1 MQTQYFTRTAG
12 AIAYDDSG
20 GDGELVTLW
29 PGIGDV
35 RAEYRFLAPAL
46 VDAGY
51 RVVSADLRGHGES
64 SVNWGEYTVTAAA
77 EDMLGLIDHLDAGP
91 AHLIGTSFSPGA
103 AVIAAA
109 ERPDA
114 VRSLTLIS
122 AFVRDAPP
130 NFTVK
135 AFRAVGLRGP
145 WKVAAWAWFYQ
156 SLYPTRKPDD
166 FDAYLSALKANLA
179 EPGRFEAL
187 LKLGFSTRE
196 RDGEAA
202 GSGIRPHF
210 RDHGHER
217 PGLAGPRRGGAL
229 HRRYAA
235 RRVVAGGRRGPLPAG
250 RDAGTGDA
258 GRAGVPAGVTFQRVT
273 FPEAPT
279 PAQSVQLPGRQ
290 VVDPSPAGDRTRC
303 PPRLARRSSRP
314 QASWRT
320 PRCDRARSRR
330 LPPPA

>member
-1 MQTQYFTRTAG
+1 MQTHYFTRTEG

-64 SVNWGEYTVTAAA
+64 SVNWPEYTVTAAA

-109 ERPDA
+109 DRPDA
-114 VRSLTLIS
+114 VRSLTLIG
-122 AFVRDAPP
+122 AFVRNAPP
-130 NFTVK
+130 NFTVN

-145 WKVAAWAWFYQ
+145 WKVAAWAWFYK

-166 FDAYLSALKANLA
+166 FDAYLSALKSSLDG
-179 EPGRFEAL
+179 PGRFEAL
-187 LKLGFSTRE
+187 L
-196 RDGEAA
+196 
-202 GSGIRPHF
+202 
-210 RDHGHER
+210 
-217 PGLAGPRRGGAL
+217 GLAFCSRDETEKRLDRVSAPTLVIMGTKDPDWPDPVAE
-229 HRRYAA
+229 A
-235 RRVVAGGRRGPLPAG
+235 RFIAETLNGELLLIE
-250 RDAGTGDA
+250 DAGHYPQA
-258 GRAGVPAGVTFQRVT
+258 EM
-273 FPEAPT
+273 PEQVT
-279 PAQSVQLPGRQ
+279 PAV
-290 VVDPSPAGDRTRC
+290 
-303 PPRLARRSSRP
+303 LAFLGKTG
-314 QASWRT
+314 A
-320 PRCDRARSRR
+320 A
-330 LPPPA
+330 